1 MGDSDDETKP
11 RDSTHQTRNWR
22 ISRIRYGD
30 ARQHTTGGRTGG
42 RGAQRTL
49 PPDYKN
55 WRLITSSH
63 RHDNNTLRV
72 ILGNGTAIDA
82 ARTGNT
88 NPWPEGTILCKLVWK
103 DAIHEHWEKAVI
115 PGEFVHAEFMI
126 KDSGKYRETAGW
138 GFARWLG
145 MDQQAYGTDAAFAQ
159 ECFGCH
165 IPVKGND
172 YVFTHPAKLP

>member
-1 MGDSDDETKP
+1 MRQNLDI
-11 RDSTHQTRNWR
+11 RRITRV
-22 ISRIRYGD
+22 
-30 ARQHTTGGRTGG
+30 TGALVGIVMAMLASAPQAAGPAAAAPNG
-42 RGAQRTL
+42 ITL
-49 PPDYKN
+49 PPDYRN
-55 WRLITSSH
+55 WRLIASSH

-72 ILGNGTAIDA
+72 ILGNDTAIDA

-115 PGEFVHAEFMI
+115 PGEFVHAEFMV
-126 KDSGKYRETAGW
+126 KDGGKYRETGGW

-145 MDQQAYGTDAAFAQ
+145 MNQQPYGTDAAFAQ

-165 IPVKGND
+165 IPMKDND